1 MTLLITGGTGFLG
14 SYLTRY
20 ALLEQGEER
29 VVTLDKFVDRGRIDD
44 VLDRVTVLEGDV
56 TDFRSVRSAIEDHGI
71 DRIAHF
77 AFLLGAPTR
86 DSVLPYVQVQ
96 TLGTAHVFEAARQTG
111 VDRVLFASSVA
122 VYGPQAQTTLHE
134 ALPVQPTDPYASS
147 KAWGEELGRYY
158 TQALGLDVVSLR
170 FSSVYGFG
178 RAVRG
183 SYSSGLLAAPRA
195 VHYMARVEDAVRGQ
209 PIVMPGG
216 DTVTDFT
223 YAADAAQASWLALTA
238 PSLSHQ
244 LYNVSSERR
253 RVREF
258 SRAVREALPD
268 ADVTISEADHPGHP
282 HPPMDHSRI
291 GELGFVPQSQYT
303 MAAGLEDY
311 VRRVTAYD
319 AYWATGRTA
328 F

>member
-29 VVTLDKFVDRGRIDD
+29 VVTLDKFVDRGRIED

-56 TDFRSVRSAIEDHGI
+56 TDFESVRSLIEDHGI

-77 AFLLGAPTR
+77 AFLLGAPTQ

-96 TLGTAHVFEAARQTG
+96 TLGTAHVFEAARQAG
-111 VDRVLFASSVA
+111 VNRVLFASSVA
-122 VYGPQAQTTLHE
+122 VYGPQAATSLYE
-134 ALPVQPTDPYASS
+134 DLPIQPMDPYASS

-183 SYSSGLLAAPRA
+183 SYSSGLLAPPRA
-195 VHYMARVEDAVRGQ
+195 VHYMARVDDAARGTQ
-209 PIVMPGG
+209 IVMPGG
-216 DTVTDFT
+216 DIVTDFT
-223 YAADAAQASWLALTA
+223 YAADAAQAAWLALTT
-238 PSLSHQ
+238 PSLPHR

-253 RVREF
+253 PVREF
-258 SRAVREALPD
+258 SHAVKESLPD
-268 ADVTISEADHPGHP
+268 VAVAISESEHPGHP
-282 HPPMDHSRI
+282 HPPMDNRRI
-291 GELGFVPQSQYT
+291 SELGFVPRYT
-303 MAAGLEDY
+303 LGAGLEDY
-311 VRRVTAYD
+311 VQRVNAYD
-319 AYWATGRTA
+319 NYWARSATA
-328 F
+328 S